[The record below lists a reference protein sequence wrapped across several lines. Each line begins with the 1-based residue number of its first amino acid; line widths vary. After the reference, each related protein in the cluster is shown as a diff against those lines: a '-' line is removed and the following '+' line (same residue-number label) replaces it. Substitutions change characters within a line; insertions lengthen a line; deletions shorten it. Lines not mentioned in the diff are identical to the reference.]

1 MGVRLNYI
9 RSLQIGY
16 NKLIGKT
23 ISNYSDVVLLKSI
36 LDENLDENISLS
48 SLRRFFGL
56 ISPTKPNKKTLD
68 ILSKGI
74 GFRNFLHFCDSEGK
88 NIKWN
93 SLRLIILIEQKEIL
107 TQEDINGLINL
118 KNENIHLFSY
128 FIFQIIIKE
137 KFNLLI
143 NIFSNPEILPEETH
157 KIGEVADSMTQAMRK
172 LSIKSINELTSYLNS
187 SYLLRNFLIYH
198 SVDYNSFYG
207 WYLKIIKSDKI
218 YKNFN
223 DSLFHE
229 LIINTSLF
237 LSGNK
242 INELRKVPNYMIK
255 KIHPILLGRYIGLK
269 TINSI
274 NDNLIFKNV
283 PKGSEILFFYEIMTI
298 LILTKKFKT
307 MSKIEN
313 LYYEQILT
321 SNGDTFEDKISIN
334 LIAFS
339 INNLK
344 DNNSKLANLNLKL
357 INFEAIVSSY
367 HDFIKLLS
375 CIPSYHIAIMDD
387 NNESAL
393 KILQEYYEL
402 KNKLNFKYFS
412 GKFLKTYFD

>member
-1 MGVRLNYI
+1 MSVRVNHIKSLKI
-9 RSLQIGY
+9 RC
-16 NKLIGKT
+16 NKLIGKS
-23 ISNYSDVVLLKSI
+23 ISNYSDVLLLKSI

-48 SLRRFFGL
+48 SIRRFFGL
-56 ISPTKPNKKTLD
+56 IPSTKPNKKTLD

-74 GFRNFLHFCDSEGK
+74 GFRNFLDFCDSEEK
-88 NIKWN
+88 NTEWN
-93 SLRLIILIEQKEIL
+93 SVRSIILIEQKEIL

-118 KNENIHLFSY
+118 KNENILLFSY
-128 FIFQIIIKE
+128 FLFQIIIKE

-143 NIFSNPEILPEETH
+143 NIFSNPEILPEENH
-157 KIGEVADSMTQAMRK
+157 KMVEVADFMTQAMRK
-172 LSIKSINELTSYLNS
+172 LSIKSINELIPYLNS
-187 SYLLRNFLIYH
+187 NYLLRNYLIYH

-218 YKNFN
+218 NKNFN

-237 LSGNK
+237 FSGNK
-242 INELRKVPNYMIK
+242 INELRKVPNYMIQ

-274 NDNLIFKNV
+274 NDNLIFSNV
-283 PKGSEILFFYEIMTI
+283 PKGSEMLFFYEIMTI
-298 LILTKKFKT
+298 LIMTKKFKT

-313 LYYEQILT
+313 LYYEELL
-321 SNGDTFEDKISIN
+321 SRNGNTFEDKASIN

-344 DNNSKLANLNLKL
+344 NNNSKLANLNLEL
-357 INFEAIVSSY
+357 INFELIVSSY
-367 HDFIKLLS
+367 YDYIKLLS
-375 CIPSYHIAIMDD
+375 CIPYYHIAIMDN
-387 NNESAL
+387 NNENAL
-393 KILQEYYEL
+393 KILQEYCEL